1 MEAASNTTVVKVNA
15 SRSSH
20 TGAALTSQISGMRL
34 RPPGLAAAKPE
45 DRWSP
50 RRPRTFKPQL
60 GTLRCDGS
68 TPKENEKEVLR
79 ERAKR
84 SSVECETARRAN
96 ATGVEFKA
104 RRAKTCGAQFEDI
117 ESVPD
122 ATLFIATI
130 PFLCFDAFST
140 A

>member
-1 MEAASNTTVVKVNA
+1 MLPRGLTIENSSAPLHISFFRELRNESGQQHHSCGNQCFSLLPYKCYPNIADFRDEAAP
-15 SRSSH
+15 
-20 TGAALTSQISGMRL
+20 TG
-34 RPPGLAAAKPE
+34 PAAAKPE

-96 ATGVEFKA
+96 AAGLEFKDA
-104 RRAKTCGAQFEDI
+104 ERATRSSSAK
-117 ESVPD
+117 
-122 ATLFIATI
+122 
-130 PFLCFDAFST
+130 
-140 A
+140 